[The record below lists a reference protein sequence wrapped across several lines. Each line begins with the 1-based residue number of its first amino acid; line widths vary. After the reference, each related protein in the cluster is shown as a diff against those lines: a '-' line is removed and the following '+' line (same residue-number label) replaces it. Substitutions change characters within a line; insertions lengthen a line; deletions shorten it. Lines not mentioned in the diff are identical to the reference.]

1 MKIKIKDIFGIH
13 NGYMLDLQPGYTPLV
28 GPNGAGK
35 TTLLHQ
41 LRDYAKEHD
50 ILLFQYSNLVEGG
63 EIARNSYIF
72 HNDPASLAAA
82 TFSSEGEQI
91 AFNFGQAVRKLGAA
105 VRDAKAQGRSLF
117 ILLDALDSGASI
129 DRARELR
136 SLFNL
141 ICQDAGDTAY
151 IVCACNSYEMVR
163 SVAGI
168 NVRTGKRV
176 RFKDYEEY
184 ADFICTFLE
193 KFAPPKQE
201 KEDGEGGRRLRPRRG
216 SVPSAKS

>member
-1 MKIKIKDIFGIH
+1 MKIKIEDIFGVH

-63 EIARNSYIF
+63 AMARNSYIF
-72 HNDPASLAAA
+72 HNDPASLSAA

-105 VRDAKAQGRSLF
+105 VCDAKAQGKPLF

-141 ICQDAGDTAY
+141 ICQDAGETVY
-151 IVCACNSYEMVR
+151 IVCACNSYELVR
-163 SVAGI
+163 GEPGV
-168 NVRTGKRV
+168 NVRTGQKV
-176 RFKDYEEY
+176 KFKDYEEY
-184 ADFICTFLE
+184 ADFIYTFLKRYAPKENGQEAE
-193 KFAPPKQE
+193 K
-201 KEDGEGGRRLRPRRG
+201 GGTRMRPRRE
-216 SVPSAKS
+216 SASPGTA